1 MRKYVIAVD
10 GYAATGKSTTAK
22 LVADQLGYTF
32 IDTGAMYRAVTY
44 YMQQRGIEIHAENPA
59 FQAALPEI
67 VIDFRPDPESGDL
80 VLFLNGKN
88 VDMPIRSMEVNA
100 QVSEVA
106 AISEVRRRLVALQ
119 REMGQERGVVM
130 DGRDIGTVVFPNA
143 DLKFFLVADM
153 EVRVIR
159 RIAQLAKKGK
169 LAHPDEVRENLSHR
183 DHIDS
188 SREDSPLRKA
198 ADAIEIDTS
207 ELTIPAQTSLIVKMV
222 HELETQQQKA

>member
-22 LVADQLGYTF
+22 LVADFLGYTF

-44 YMQQRGIEIHAENPA
+44 YMQQRNIAIHAGNPQ
-59 FQAALPEI
+59 FQAALQDV

-80 VLFLNGKN
+80 VLYLNGEN

-100 QVSEVA
+100 EVSEVA
-106 AISEVRRRLVALQ
+106 TISEVRRRLVALQ
-119 REMGQERGVVM
+119 REMGKGGGIVM
-130 DGRDIGTVVFPNA
+130 DGRDIGTVVFPQA
-143 DLKFFLVADM
+143 DLKFFLIADM
-153 EVRVIR
+153 EVRVER

-169 LAHPDEVRENLSHR
+169 VAHPDEVRENLAHR

-198 ADAIEIDTS
+198 ADAKEIDTS
-207 ELTIPAQTSLIVKMV
+207 NMTIPLQTELIVKMV
-222 HELETQQQKA
+222 KELDRQEA

>member
-22 LVADQLGYTF
+22 LVADFLGYTF

-44 YMQQRGIEIHAENPA
+44 YMQQRNIAISAENPE
-59 FQAALPEI
+59 FQEALKDV
-67 VIDFRPDPESGDL
+67 VIDFRPDPECGDL
-80 VLFLNGKN
+80 VLFMNGIN

-100 QVSEVA
+100 EVSEVA

-119 REMGQERGVVM
+119 REMGKGGGVVM
-130 DGRDIGTVVFPNA
+130 DGRDIGTVVFPQA
-143 DLKFFLVADM
+143 DLKFFLIADM
-153 EVRVIR
+153 EVRVVR

-169 LAHPDEVRENLSHR
+169 VAHPDEVRENLAHR

-198 ADAIEIDTS
+198 ADAVEIDTS
-207 ELTIPAQTSLIVKMV
+207 DMTIPMQTELIVKMV
-222 HELETQQQKA
+222 KELDRQEA